1 MRSRAQSAL
10 TYHVR
15 KGWEL
20 TYRVR
25 KARERTVT
33 GFLKE
38 YLNKGVKPQDYSA
51 TVVPAS
57 NGLLSFP
64 LQSLTNGV
72 PYYVRV
78 SASSDR
84 GFGPYLNSAEPVAPL
99 RVPGAVP
106 SVMVKGYDHTHLQV
120 EYEEAA
126 SNGGDLQ
133 PQP

>member
-1 MRSRAQSAL
+1 M
-10 TYHVR
+10 
-15 KGWEL
+15 
-20 TYRVR
+20 
-25 KARERTVT
+25 
-33 GFLKE
+33 
-38 YLNKGVKPQDYSA
+38 
-51 TVVPAS
+51 PAS

-84 GFGPYLNSAEPVAPL
+84 GFGPYLSSAEPVAPL

-106 SVMVKGYDHTHLQV
+106 SVLVKGYDHTHLQV

-126 SNGGDLQ
+126 SNGGDLVTDYEVEWDISADFSSSAKASSK
-133 PQP
+133 